1 MQGLYRHH
9 YLTQL
14 RVRCIRML
22 VFGNRNSVER
32 ISGRCVRAE
41 YVCTTQKLCPFP
53 PCKSLPPPPAPS
65 TPFGSA
71 AGRRCP
77 PERNT
82 SGSGA
87 LVQGHGAWAVRLL
100 VRIVAATVST
110 QTAAPARGGWRRR
123 WVPAGKK
130 GSPHV
135 FCFNLTRFF
144 DLVVQVIYASNNQQ
158 WPDFRCSF

>member
-1 MQGLYRHH
+1 MAIETVLNVYQVGACARS
-9 YLTQL
+9 TCVPL
-14 RVRCIRML
+14 RSCAR
-22 VFGNRNSVER
+22 
-32 ISGRCVRAE
+32 
-41 YVCTTQKLCPFP
+41 FP
-53 PCKSLPPPPAPS
+53 HVSPCPPPPAPS

-158 WPDFRCSF
+158 WPDFRCSFYKK